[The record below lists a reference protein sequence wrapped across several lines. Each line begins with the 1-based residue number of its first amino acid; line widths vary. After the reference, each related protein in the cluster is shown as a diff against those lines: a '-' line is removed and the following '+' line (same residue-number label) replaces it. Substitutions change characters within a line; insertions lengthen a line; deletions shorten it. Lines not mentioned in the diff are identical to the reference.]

1 MNDPHSP
8 EISVVI
14 VTPDHYNTI
23 RKTIR
28 HLRAQTVRDKLEI
41 VIVAPSAERLAL
53 DVSEL
58 KDFFRFLVVEVGKI
72 ESTGEAVAAGVHNAS
87 APVVTYVEEHVYPA
101 QGWAEALIRAHQE
114 SWAAVGAVL
123 YNANPGSMI
132 SWASLFTDF
141 GPWVEQPLAAET
153 RGLAPHQTSYK
164 RPILLDYGTELG
176 AMLEIETILHWDLI
190 SKGYR
195 LYLEPAAKVSHLNPS
210 LLSSY
215 LISEF
220 HGGRLFGAARTRY
233 ENWSPWRRLLYIGAM
248 PLIPIIRFRRVL
260 KEISRTRLKT
270 NLLPSILP
278 ALIIGIISHSIG
290 ECTAYAIGVGDA
302 PKRRLTIELERH
314 RHVREKENE

>member
-1 MNDPHSP
+1 MTNSFSP
-8 EISVVI
+8 EMSI
-14 VTPDHYNTI
+14 VLVTLDNYGTL

-41 VIVAPSAERLAL
+41 VIVAPSAERLGL
-53 DVSEL
+53 DLSEL
-58 KDFFRFLVVEVGKI
+58 KDFFRFQVVQVGKI
-72 ESTGEAVAAGVHNAS
+72 DSTGKAIAAGVHNAS
-87 APVVTYVEEHVYPA
+87 APVVTYVEEHVYPD
-101 QGWAEALIRAHQE
+101 QGWAEALIRAHQK

-123 YNANPGSMI
+123 RNANPDSMI

-141 GPWVEQPLAAET
+141 GPWVEQPFATET

-164 RPILLDYGTELG
+164 RPILLNYGTELG

-195 LYLEPAAKVSHLNPS
+195 LYLEPAAKVNHLNPS

-215 LISEF
+215 LVSEF

-233 ENWSPWRRLLYIGAM
+233 EHWSPWRRLLYIGAM

-278 ALIIGIISHSIG
+278 VLLIGIISHSIG

-302 PKRRLTIELERH
+302 PKRRLTIELERY
-314 RHVREKENE
+314 RHLKEKENE